1 MERVVELGMGI
12 SGGRLWDVRM
22 AVKKSRAD
30 PSSWIKEGRDDAEQ
44 STTEETDSVESGSTS
59 TVSEQESTQDNVL
72 VCRPKVG
79 SKIVGG
85 GFVGIWRRI
94 EDSPRKNL

>member
-1 MERVVELGMGI
+1 MFAWLSE
-12 SGGRLWDVRM
+12 
-22 AVKKSRAD
+22 KSRAD
-30 PSSWIKEGRDDAEQ
+30 PSSWIKEGRRDDAEQ

-59 TVSEQESTQDNVL
+59 TVSERKVLGTMCSCADPRLAQD
-72 VCRPKVG
+72 CR
-79 SKIVGG
+79 S